1 MPPRQ
6 VSGTEQQSAIPVI
19 AVVTEAPKNL
29 RHTNSLGAEEQGKG
43 ALRVQR
49 VRGEL
54 DWLHNLWGPLQNET
68 VRLLVKKLLRKK
80 SIKNFKRVTPER

>member
-6 VSGTEQQSAIPVI
+6 VSGTEQQCAIPVI

-54 DWLHNLWGPLQNET
+54 DWLHNLWGPVQNDNEEPLGQRSRIS
-68 VRLLVKKLLRKK
+68 V
-80 SIKNFKRVTPER
+80 